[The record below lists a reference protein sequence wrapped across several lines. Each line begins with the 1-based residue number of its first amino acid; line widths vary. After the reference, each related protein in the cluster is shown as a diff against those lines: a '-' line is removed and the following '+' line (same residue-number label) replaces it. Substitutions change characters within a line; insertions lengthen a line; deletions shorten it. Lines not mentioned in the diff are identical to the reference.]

1 MKRLLLCVLAFG
13 FTGCAHRQLTNG
25 QLARSAATVGA
36 AVVIT
41 SAIVYAEYRSATA
54 PELPQTSPTALPPR

>member
-1 MKRLLLCVLAFG
+1 MKRLALCVLALG
-13 FTGCAHRQLTNG
+13 LAGCAHKQLTNA

-41 SAIVYAEYRSATA
+41 SAIVYAEYRSASA
-54 PELPQTSPTALPPR
+54 PDLPQPTTALPPK